1 MATVR
6 LLSDEEVR
14 AIPEAWAVF
23 EDIRATRK
31 SDFVNNFWRALA
43 NDPPQ
48 LRRVWEQ
55 LKQVMMADGELSP
68 LVRELIYI
76 AVSTANG
83 CGYCIHSH
91 TAAAR
96 AKGMT
101 DGQHAEL
108 LAVIGMAAQTMRWSR
123 PCRCQWTRLS
133 WSNRRRHGA
142 DPVVS
147 LSRALFPG
155 GVLHLRVFEV
165 RYLDMVRRCIADG
178 TGFGVVALL
187 SGNEVRSPEG
197 LETLA
202 PVGTMARIDPGTRR
216 CPRCW
221 RCAAWARAD
230 SGCMPASWQN
240 TGFGWARPRPSPT
253 TRRPRCRRTC
263 RIAPTRWAG

>member
-108 LAVIGMAAQTMRWSR
+108 LAVIGMAAQTNALVTSM
-123 PCRCQWTRLS
+123 QV
-133 WSNRRRHGA
+133 
-142 DPVVS
+142 PV
-147 LSRALFPG
+147 
-155 GVLHLRVFEV
+155 
-165 RYLDMVRRCIADG
+165 D
-178 TGFGVVALL
+178 
-187 SGNEVRSPEG
+187 
-197 LETLA
+197 ETFL
-202 PVGTMARIDPGTRR
+202 VK
-216 CPRCW
+216 
-221 RCAAWARAD
+221 
-230 SGCMPASWQN
+230 
-240 TGFGWARPRPSPT
+240 
-253 TRRPRCRRTC
+253 
-263 RIAPTRWAG
+263 

>member
-1 MATVR
+1 MGNKRPIDAIGRAAAPVTLRGVVRALTNGEYVITGPTYTGQTACMGPSAVLDLGAAQLVLTSRTHEPWDLGVFESLGLDPRAARFVLVKSRMYCRPVFVPISGALVECDSPASPARTTACSPTSAASGLYPLEPMAQQDYRAQANGGPLSCPMAACGAASGRAPIAILGGRAMATVR

-96 AKGMT
+96 A
-101 DGQHAEL
+101 
-108 LAVIGMAAQTMRWSR
+108 
-123 PCRCQWTRLS
+123 
-133 WSNRRRHGA
+133 
-142 DPVVS
+142 
-147 LSRALFPG
+147 RA
-155 GVLHLRVFEV
+155 
-165 RYLDMVRRCIADG
+165 
-178 TGFGVVALL
+178 
-187 SGNEVRSPEG
+187 
-197 LETLA
+197 
-202 PVGTMARIDPGTRR
+202 
-216 CPRCW
+216 
-221 RCAAWARAD
+221 
-230 SGCMPASWQN
+230 
-240 TGFGWARPRPSPT
+240 
-253 TRRPRCRRTC
+253 
-263 RIAPTRWAG
+263 